1 MCKELELGHLLERKI
16 ADLSGGE
23 LQRFAIAIT
32 IMRNVDVY
40 FFDEPT
46 SYLDIKQRIEMAKT
60 IRKIVEKDESK
71 YVILVE
77 HDLSVLD

>member
-46 SYLDIKQRIEMAKT
+46 S
-60 IRKIVEKDESK
+60 
-71 YVILVE
+71 
-77 HDLSVLD
+77 

>member
-1 MCKELELGHLLERKI
+1 MKQELSDNLELNHLQNRKVK
-16 ADLSGGE
+16 DLSGGE

-46 SYLDIKQRIEMAKT
+46 SYLDVKQRVEMART
-60 IRKIVEKDESK
+60 IRRIVQTDESK
-71 YVILVE
+71 
-77 HDLSVLD
+77 